1 LNETAAN
8 VPSARERRALG
19 LFIAVGFGFSWGV
32 AELYFRWLPQA
43 PLHAMLMAF
52 VFMYGPALGAVVA
65 THWGL
70 RQPLRWLGPVF
81 GWNRWVVFAWLAPV
95 LFGVGYVLVGALLP
109 GMSLNLDTTALTTTI
124 YAQVPADQHAQLQAK
139 LDPIADWLPL
149 VLLAQVLLGGLFSA
163 MTITALATFGEEL
176 GWRGF
181 LHRLWSGWGFWRRA
195 AMIGVLWGLW
205 HAPLILRGHNYPE
218 HPQIGVAVMVLF
230 CLGLSPLFEF
240 FRARAGCVFAAV
252 VFHASINAGVGIS
265 LFVAGGSDLMRGP
278 AGLAG
283 LIVLAFANLVLWAWM
298 RRAPP
303 RAAVG

>member
-1 LNETAAN
+1 LIEPGASL
-8 VPSARERRALG
+8 PDARSRRALW
-19 LFIAVGFGFSWGV
+19 LFLAVSFGFSWGV

-65 THWGL
+65 TRWGL
-70 RQPLRWLGPVF
+70 EQPLRWLGPVF

-95 LFGVGYVLVGALLP
+95 LFGLGYVLVGALLP
-109 GMSLNLDTTALTTTI
+109 GMSLNLDTTSLTATI
-124 YAQVPADQHAQLQAK
+124 YEQVPANQHAQLKAK

-181 LHRLWSGWGFWRRA
+181 LHRLWAGQDFWRRA

-205 HAPLILRGHNYPE
+205 HAPLILRGHNYPD
-218 HPQIGVAVMVLF
+218 HPQIGVGMMLLF
-230 CLGLSPLFEF
+230 CVGLSPLFEF
-240 FRARAGCVFAAV
+240 FRERAGCVFAAV
-252 VFHASINAGVGIS
+252 VLHASINAGAGIS
-265 LFVAGGSDLMRGP
+265 LFVAGGSDLLRGP

-283 LIVLAFANLVLWAWM
+283 LIVLAFANLVLWAL
-298 RRAPP
+298 RRRVSPTPAI
-303 RAAVG
+303 A